1 MQTQT
6 AECLVIG
13 QITCDQMIIVLNKTD
28 MLAADKRPALI
39 DRMVKRLRATLLNTK
54 FSAADII
61 AVAAQPGG
69 PDAGLPAQ
77 GLEDLMAAI
86 GRQCFVPPNR
96 TTDGP
101 ALFAVD
107 HCFAIRGQGTV
118 MTGTVLQAGLRIRIN
133 FIRIRIQSG
142 SRALMAKN

>member
-39 DRMVKRLRATLLNTK
+39 ERMVKRLRATLLNTK
-54 FSAADII
+54 FNAADII

-96 TTDGP
+96 TASGDGP

-107 HCFAIRGQGTV
+107 HCFAIRQGW
-118 MTGTVLQAGLRIRIN
+118 Q
-133 FIRIRIQSG
+133 
-142 SRALMAKN
+142 